1 MGQPVAELAYGAFS
15 EWALVPA
22 RHALPVPVL
31 APEIVALL
39 TSGLTASIGE
49 DACALMRTQCGLM
62 LCLINTEPHTA
73 SSFSTPI
80 YQASAQ

>member
-15 EWALVPA
+15 EWAVMPA
-22 RHALPVPVL
+22 RYALPVPVL

-49 DACALMRTQCGLM
+49 
-62 LCLINTEPHTA
+62 A
-73 SSFSTPI
+73 S
-80 YQASAQ
+80 